1 MLKRNTKAIIRLFL
15 ILFYL
20 FYHPFQGAYFFLNCI
35 VDAYFHYRFVL
46 QGEGIGILLV
56 VDLLKSFFGRL
67 IELQFHDVDGVVRLH
82 RNVCSSLGSMLR
94 YENAEIGEQGKHDV
108 HHLLIMPLV
117 VGIIAVR
124 HRLKESLE

>member
-15 ILFYL
+15 IL

-35 VDAYFHYRFVL
+35 VDAYFHHRLVL
-46 QGEGIGILLV
+46 QGKGIGILLV

-67 IELQFHDVDGVVRLH
+67 IELQLHDVDGFVRLH
-82 RNVCSSLGSMLR
+82 RNVCSSIGRMLAF
-94 YENAEIGEQGKHDV
+94 EHAEIGEQGKHDV
-108 HHLLIMPLV
+108 HHLLIKNIP